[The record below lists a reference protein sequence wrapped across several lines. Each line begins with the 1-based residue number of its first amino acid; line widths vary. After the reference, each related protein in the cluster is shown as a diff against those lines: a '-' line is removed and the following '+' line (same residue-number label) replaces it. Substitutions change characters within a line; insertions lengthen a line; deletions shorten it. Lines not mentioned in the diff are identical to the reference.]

1 MAAAILH
8 AILFASLLTISYCGH
23 DELVASYRFNVQLSD
38 SYTIYW
44 TFNIETKYIQ
54 FAIRVQTTGWVGFG
68 LSPNGQMPR
77 SDVVIGWV
85 NNDGTV
91 FFHVSSNNYVLY
103 TKCVLNGRSV
113 GYLAYIVMPCIHVLL
128 QDRYAFGRFTPVI
141 DKEQNWFLIS
151 GKEENGITI
160 LQFWRKFTSCDDY
173 DMDITVIVI

>member
-44 TFNIETKYIQ
+44 TFDIETKYIQ

-85 NNDGTV
+85 NNNGIV
-91 FFHVSSNNYVLY
+91 FFHVSSNNYVYSLHVY
-103 TKCVLNGRSV
+103 LHCHVACVHGHFYYR
-113 GYLAYIVMPCIHVLL
+113 IVLRLVVLH
-128 QDRYAFGRFTPVI
+128 
-141 DKEQNWFLIS
+141 
-151 GKEENGITI
+151 
-160 LQFWRKFTSCDDY
+160 RKSMKSRIGF
-173 DMDITVIVI
+173 